1 MISLLVDVKW
11 HHFLL
16 FIILVVVANIG
27 AGSTVGVAGMGFT
40 SGISAAWWIIAS
52 AMGTFILAFVIGP
65 KIWEIAKNHGFFLY
79 FR

>member
-1 MISLLVDVKW
+1 MAP
-11 HHFLL
+11 FLL
-16 FIILVVVANIG
+16 FITLVAPNIG

-52 AMGTFILAFVIGP
+52 AFLGTFILAFVIGP
-65 KIWEIAKNHGFFLY
+65 KIWGNSQKSWFLY